1 MAKIKETPTPEQIYK
16 KNRKISR
23 TFRVLSP
30 TILYLFLLLS
40 LLFAGLMLRNS
51 VGNIVEILELLDD
64 EVYSGTEVREHYK
77 MLVER
82 WGEWTI
88 VGDEENSSLV
98 IKYIDIGNALFSG
111 MMITYCVLFLVSF
124 AFAIIFGKI
133 VFPLLAKHYESSN
146 AELVNITS
154 LQSAA
159 QIAELSKKKGEW
171 F

>member
-1 MAKIKETPTPEQIYK
+1 
-16 KNRKISR
+16 
-23 TFRVLSP
+23 
-30 TILYLFLLLS
+30 
-40 LLFAGLMLRNS
+40 MLRNS
-51 VGNIVEILELLDD
+51 IGNVVEILELLDD
-64 EVYSGTEVREHYK
+64 EVYSGVEVREHYQ

-88 VGDEENSSLV
+88 VGDEENASLV
-98 IKYIDIGNALFSG
+98 IKYVDVGNALFSG
-111 MMITYCVLFLVSF
+111 LMITYCVLFLVSF
-124 AFAIIFGKI
+124 VFAIIFGKI

-159 QIAELSKKKGEW
+159 QIAELSQKKGEW

>member
-1 MAKIKETPTPEQIYK
+1 
-16 KNRKISR
+16 
-23 TFRVLSP
+23 
-30 TILYLFLLLS
+30 
-40 LLFAGLMLRNS
+40 MLRNS